1 VDDQWYENSAGY
13 LLYSEGEI
21 MLDIPKTFTY
31 HTQTSATG
39 LTPDPEEMFRGI
51 GLNRGADCH
60 DE

>member
-1 VDDQWYENSAGY
+1 MADQRYENSAGY
-13 LLYSEGEI
+13 LLYFGGEI

-39 LTPDPEEMFRGI
+39 LTTDAEEFRGI
-51 GLNRGADCH
+51 GLNRGADSH